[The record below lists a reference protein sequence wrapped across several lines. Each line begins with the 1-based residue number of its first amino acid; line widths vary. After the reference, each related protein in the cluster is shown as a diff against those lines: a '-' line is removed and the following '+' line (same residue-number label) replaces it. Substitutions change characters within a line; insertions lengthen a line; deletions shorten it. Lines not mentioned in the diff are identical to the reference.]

1 MNIKTFY
8 TIYYRHRIQKANL
21 LLKIYILLILPIRY
35 LLNVPF
41 LPKKINLDEHAKS
54 NIELFK
60 KDLDYLFEYFNS
72 DKGDYYINQYMQ
84 PIKKKNKRI
93 DAHGYSKIYERY
105 FEKIRNANLNVLELG
120 SFYGN
125 AAGAFFYYFKNS
137 SIYSG
142 DICPDLFRYKSQ
154 RLKNFYINTSSEISI
169 KKDLIDN
176 QRIFNVII
184 EDASHTLKDQIISLF
199 MLFKILS
206 PKGIFICEEL
216 DFPETRKDMNINNEY
231 PDLKNILKAI
241 KSNKDFNSKY
251 VKEEDKKYFLDNFNT
266 IEIFKG
272 KINEVAVIQKK

>member
-1 MNIKTFY
+1 M
-8 TIYYRHRIQKANL
+8 
-21 LLKIYILLILPIRY
+21 
-35 LLNVPF
+35 
-41 LPKKINLDEHAKS
+41 KKK
-54 NIELFK
+54 
-60 KDLDYLFEYFNS
+60 
-72 DKGDYYINQYMQ
+72 
-84 PIKKKNKRI
+84 KKKNKRI

-137 SIYSG
+137 NIYSG

-241 KSNKDFNSKY
+241 KSNRDFNSKY
-251 VKEEDKKYFLDNFNT
+251 IKEEDKKYFLDNFNT

>member
-21 LLKIYILLILPIRY
+21 LLKIYILLILPFRY
-35 LLNVPF
+35 LLNIPY
-41 LPKKINLDEHAKS
+41 LPKKINLDEHS
-54 NIELFK
+54 NSNVELFK

-72 DKGDYYINQYMQ
+72 DKGNYYINQYMQ

-169 KKDLIDN
+169 KRDLLDD

-231 PDLKNILKAI
+231 PDLKNILKSI
-241 KSNKDFNSKY
+241 KSNRDFNSKY
-251 VKEEDKKYFLDNFNT
+251 IKEEDKKYFLDNFNT

>member
-21 LLKIYILLILPIRY
+21 LLKIYILLILPFRY
-35 LLNVPF
+35 LLNIPF
-41 LPKKINLDEHAKS
+41 LPKKINLDEHS
-54 NIELFK
+54 NSNVELFK

-72 DKGDYYINQYMQ
+72 DKGNYYINQYMQ

-241 KSNKDFNSKY
+241 KSNRDFNSKY
-251 VKEEDKKYFLDNFNT
+251 IKEEDKKYFLDNFNT

>member
-35 LLNVPF
+35 LLNIPF
-41 LPKKINLDEHAKS
+41 LPKKINLDEHS
-54 NIELFK
+54 NSNVELFK

-72 DKGDYYINQYMQ
+72 DKGNYYINQYMQ

-105 FEKIRNANLNVLELG
+105 FEKIRNGNLNVLELG

-241 KSNKDFNSKY
+241 KSNRDFNSKY
-251 VKEEDKKYFLDNFNT
+251 IKEEDKKYFLDNFNT

>member
-35 LLNVPF
+35 LLNIPF
-41 LPKKINLDEHAKS
+41 LPKKINLDEHS
-54 NIELFK
+54 NSNVELFK

-72 DKGDYYINQYMQ
+72 DKGNYYINQYMQ

-105 FEKIRNANLNVLELG
+105 FEKIRNGNLNVLELG

-137 SIYSG
+137 NIYSG

-251 VKEEDKKYFLDNFNT
+251 IKEEDKKYFLDNFNT

-272 KINEVAVIQKK
+272 KTNEVAVIQKK

>member
-35 LLNVPF
+35 LLNIPF
-41 LPKKINLDEHAKS
+41 LPKKINLDEHSKS

-105 FEKIRNANLNVLELG
+105 FEKIRNGNLNVLELG

-176 QRIFNVII
+176 QRIFNIII

-241 KSNKDFNSKY
+241 KSNRDFNSKY
-251 VKEEDKKYFLDNFNT
+251 IKEEDKKYFLDNFNT

>member
-8 TIYYRHRIQKANL
+8 TIYYRHRIQKANI

-35 LLNVPF
+35 LLNIPF
-41 LPKKINLDEHAKS
+41 LPKKINLDEHSKS

-241 KSNKDFNSKY
+241 KSNRDFNSKY
-251 VKEEDKKYFLDNFNT
+251 IKEEDKKYFLDNFNT

>member
-21 LLKIYILLILPIRY
+21 LLKIYILLILPFRY
-35 LLNVPF
+35 LLNIPF
-41 LPKKINLDEHAKS
+41 LPKKINLDEHSNS

-105 FEKIRNANLNVLELG
+105 FKKIRNANLNILELG

-216 DFPETRKDMNINNEY
+216 DFPERRKDMNINNEY

-251 VKEEDKKYFLDNFNT
+251 IKEEDKKYFLDNFNT

>member
-8 TIYYRHRIQKANL
+8 TIYYRHRIQKANI
-21 LLKIYILLILPIRY
+21 LLKIYILLILPFRY
-35 LLNVPF
+35 LLNIPF
-41 LPKKINLDEHAKS
+41 LPKKINLDEHSNS

-84 PIKKKNKRI
+84 PIKKKNERI

-105 FEKIRNANLNVLELG
+105 FEKIRNANLNILELG

-216 DFPETRKDMNINNEY
+216 DFPERRKDMNINNEY

-251 VKEEDKKYFLDNFNT
+251 IKEEDKKYFLDNFNT

>member
-8 TIYYRHRIQKANL
+8 IIYYRHRIQKANL
-21 LLKIYILLILPIRY
+21 LLKIYILLILPFRY
-35 LLNVPF
+35 LLNIPF
-41 LPKKINLDEHAKS
+41 LPKKINLDEHS
-54 NIELFK
+54 NSNVELFK

-72 DKGDYYINQYMQ
+72 DKGNYYINQYMQ

-241 KSNKDFNSKY
+241 KSNRDFNSKY
-251 VKEEDKKYFLDNFNT
+251 IKEEDKKYFLDNFNT

>member
-35 LLNVPF
+35 LLNIPF
-41 LPKKINLDEHAKS
+41 LPKKINLDEHS
-54 NIELFK
+54 NSNVELFK

-72 DKGDYYINQYMQ
+72 DKGNYYINQYMQ

-105 FEKIRNANLNVLELG
+105 FEKIRNDNLNVLELG

-137 SIYSG
+137 NIYSG

-176 QRIFNVII
+176 RRIFNVII

-241 KSNKDFNSKY
+241 KSNRDFNSKY
-251 VKEEDKKYFLDNFNT
+251 IKEEDKKYFLDNFNT

>member
-8 TIYYRHRIQKANL
+8 TIYYRHRVQKANL
-21 LLKIYILLILPIRY
+21 LLKIYILLILPFRY
-35 LLNVPF
+35 LLNIPF
-41 LPKKINLDEHAKS
+41 LPKKINLDEHS
-54 NIELFK
+54 NSNVELFK

-72 DKGDYYINQYMQ
+72 DKGNYYINQYMQ

-105 FEKIRNANLNVLELG
+105 FEKIRNGSLNVLELG

-137 SIYSG
+137 NIYSG

-169 KKDLIDN
+169 KKDLLDN

-241 KSNKDFNSKY
+241 KSNRDFNSKY
-251 VKEEDKKYFLDNFNT
+251 IKEEDKKYFLDNFNT

>member
-21 LLKIYILLILPIRY
+21 LLKIYILLILPFRY
-35 LLNVPF
+35 LLNIPF
-41 LPKKINLDEHAKS
+41 LPKKINLDEHS
-54 NIELFK
+54 NSNVELFK

-241 KSNKDFNSKY
+241 KSNRDFNSKY
-251 VKEEDKKYFLDNFNT
+251 IKEEDKKYFLDNFNT

>member
-35 LLNVPF
+35 LLNIPF
-41 LPKKINLDEHAKS
+41 LPKKINLDEHS
-54 NIELFK
+54 NSNVELFK

-72 DKGDYYINQYMQ
+72 DKGNYYINQYMQ

-251 VKEEDKKYFLDNFNT
+251 IKEEDKKYFLDNFNT

>member
-21 LLKIYILLILPIRY
+21 LLKIYILLILPFRY
-35 LLNVPF
+35 LLNIPF
-41 LPKKINLDEHAKS
+41 LPKKINLDEHS
-54 NIELFK
+54 NSNVELFK

-72 DKGDYYINQYMQ
+72 DKGNYYINQYMQ

-105 FEKIRNANLNVLELG
+105 FEKIRNTNLNVLELG

-154 RLKNFYINTSSEISI
+154 RLKNFYINTSSETSI

-241 KSNKDFNSKY
+241 KSNRDFNSKY
-251 VKEEDKKYFLDNFNT
+251 IKEEDKKYFLDNFNT

>member
-21 LLKIYILLILPIRY
+21 LLKIYILLILPFRY
-35 LLNVPF
+35 LLNIPF
-41 LPKKINLDEHAKS
+41 LPKKINLDEHS
-54 NIELFK
+54 NSNVELFK

-72 DKGDYYINQYMQ
+72 DKGNYYINQYMQ

-125 AAGAFFYYFKNS
+125 AAGAFYYYFKNS
-137 SIYSG
+137 NIYSG

-169 KKDLIDN
+169 KKNLIDN
-176 QRIFNVII
+176 RRIFNVII

-251 VKEEDKKYFLDNFNT
+251 IKEEDKRYFLDNFNT

>member
-35 LLNVPF
+35 LLNIPF
-41 LPKKINLDEHAKS
+41 LPKKINLDEHSKS

-60 KDLDYLFEYFNS
+60 KNLDYLFEYFNS

-241 KSNKDFNSKY
+241 KSNRDFNSKY
-251 VKEEDKKYFLDNFNT
+251 IKEEDKKYFLDNFNT

>member
-41 LPKKINLDEHAKS
+41 LPKKINLDEHS
-54 NIELFK
+54 NSNVELFK

-72 DKGDYYINQYMQ
+72 DKGNYYINQYMQ

-105 FEKIRNANLNVLELG
+105 FEKIRNGNLNVLELG

-125 AAGAFFYYFKNS
+125 AAAAFFYYFKNS

-154 RLKNFYINTSSEISI
+154 RLKNFYVNTSSEISI
-169 KKDLIDN
+169 KKELLDN

-231 PDLKNILKAI
+231 PDLKSILKAI

>member
-35 LLNVPF
+35 LLNIPF
-41 LPKKINLDEHAKS
+41 LPKKINLDEHS
-54 NIELFK
+54 NSNVELFK

-72 DKGDYYINQYMQ
+72 DKGNYYINQYMQ

-137 SIYSG
+137 NIYSG

-241 KSNKDFNSKY
+241 KSNRDFNSKY
-251 VKEEDKKYFLDNFNT
+251 IKEEDKKYFLDNFNT

>member
-8 TIYYRHRIQKANL
+8 TIYYRHRIQKANI

-35 LLNVPF
+35 LLNIPF
-41 LPKKINLDEHAKS
+41 LPKKINLDEHS
-54 NIELFK
+54 NSNVELFK

-72 DKGDYYINQYMQ
+72 DKGNYYINQYMQ

-137 SIYSG
+137 NIYSG

-241 KSNKDFNSKY
+241 KSNRDFNSKY
-251 VKEEDKKYFLDNFNT
+251 IKEEDKKYFLDNFNT

>member
-21 LLKIYILLILPIRY
+21 LLKIYILLILPLRY
-35 LLNVPF
+35 LLNIPF
-41 LPKKINLDEHAKS
+41 LPKKINLDEHSKS
-54 NIELFK
+54 NIELFE

-72 DKGDYYINQYMQ
+72 DKGNYYINQYMQ
-84 PIKKKNKRI
+84 PIKKDNKRI

-105 FEKIRNANLNVLELG
+105 FEKIRNGNLNVLELG

-137 SIYSG
+137 NIYSG

-154 RLKNFYINTSSEISI
+154 RLKNFYVNTSSEISI

-241 KSNKDFNSKY
+241 KSNRDFNSKY
-251 VKEEDKKYFLDNFNT
+251 IKEEDKKYFLDNFNT

>member
-8 TIYYRHRIQKANL
+8 IIYYRHRIQKANI
-21 LLKIYILLILPIRY
+21 LLKIYILLILPFRY
-35 LLNVPF
+35 LLNIPF
-41 LPKKINLDEHAKS
+41 LPKKINLDEHS
-54 NIELFK
+54 NSNVELFK

-72 DKGDYYINQYMQ
+72 DKGNYYINQYMQ

-105 FEKIRNANLNVLELG
+105 FEKIRNGNLNVLELG

-137 SIYSG
+137 NIYSG

-251 VKEEDKKYFLDNFNT
+251 IKEEDKKYFLDNFNT

>member
-21 LLKIYILLILPIRY
+21 LLKIYILLILPFRY
-35 LLNVPF
+35 LLNIPF
-41 LPKKINLDEHAKS
+41 LPKKINLDEHS
-54 NIELFK
+54 NSNVELFK

-72 DKGDYYINQYMQ
+72 DKGNYYINQYMQ

-105 FEKIRNANLNVLELG
+105 FEKIRNGNLNVLELG

-154 RLKNFYINTSSEISI
+154 RIKNFYINTSSEISI

-241 KSNKDFNSKY
+241 KSNRDFNSKY
-251 VKEEDKKYFLDNFNT
+251 IKEEDKKYFLDNFNT

>member
-21 LLKIYILLILPIRY
+21 LLKIYILLILPFRY
-35 LLNVPF
+35 LLNIPF
-41 LPKKINLDEHAKS
+41 LPKKINLYENS
-54 NIELFK
+54 NSNVELFK

-72 DKGDYYINQYMQ
+72 DKGNYYINQYMQ

-105 FEKIRNANLNVLELG
+105 FEKIRNGNLNVLELG

-137 SIYSG
+137 NIYSG

-241 KSNKDFNSKY
+241 KSNRDFNSKY
-251 VKEEDKKYFLDNFNT
+251 IKEEDKKYFLDNFNT

>member
-35 LLNVPF
+35 LLNIPF
-41 LPKKINLDEHAKS
+41 LPKKVNLDEHSKS

-241 KSNKDFNSKY
+241 KSNRDFNSKY
-251 VKEEDKKYFLDNFNT
+251 IKEEDKKYFLDNFNT

>member
-21 LLKIYILLILPIRY
+21 LLKIYILLILPFRY
-35 LLNVPF
+35 LLNIPF
-41 LPKKINLDEHAKS
+41 LPKKINLDEHS
-54 NIELFK
+54 NSNVELFK

-72 DKGDYYINQYMQ
+72 DKGNYYINQYMQ

-216 DFPETRKDMNINNEY
+216 DFPEIRKDMNINNEY

-241 KSNKDFNSKY
+241 KSNRDFNSKY
-251 VKEEDKKYFLDNFNT
+251 IKEEDKKYFLDNFNT

>member
-8 TIYYRHRIQKANL
+8 TIYYRHRIQKANI
-21 LLKIYILLILPIRY
+21 LLKIYILLILPFRY
-35 LLNVPF
+35 LLNIPF
-41 LPKKINLDEHAKS
+41 LPKKINLDEHS
-54 NIELFK
+54 NSNVELFK

-72 DKGDYYINQYMQ
+72 DKGNYYINQYMQ

-251 VKEEDKKYFLDNFNT
+251 IKEEDKKYFLDNFNT

>member
-8 TIYYRHRIQKANL
+8 TIYYRHRIQKANI

-35 LLNVPF
+35 LLNIPF
-41 LPKKINLDEHAKS
+41 LPKKINLDEHS
-54 NIELFK
+54 NSNVELFK

-241 KSNKDFNSKY
+241 KSNRDFNSKY
-251 VKEEDKKYFLDNFNT
+251 IKEEDKKYFLDNFNT

>member
-1 MNIKTFY
+1 M
-8 TIYYRHRIQKANL
+8 
-21 LLKIYILLILPIRY
+21 
-35 LLNVPF
+35 
-41 LPKKINLDEHAKS
+41 PKKINLDEHSKS

-251 VKEEDKKYFLDNFNT
+251 IKEEDKKYFLDNFNT

>member
-21 LLKIYILLILPIRY
+21 LLKIYILLILPFRY
-35 LLNVPF
+35 LLNIPF
-41 LPKKINLDEHAKS
+41 LPKKINLDEHSKS

-72 DKGDYYINQYMQ
+72 DKGNYYINQYMQ

-137 SIYSG
+137 NIYSG

-241 KSNKDFNSKY
+241 KSNRDFNSKY
-251 VKEEDKKYFLDNFNT
+251 IKEEDKKYFLDNFNT

>member
-21 LLKIYILLILPIRY
+21 LLKVYILLILPVRY
-35 LLNVPF
+35 LLNIPF
-41 LPKKINLDEHAKS
+41 LPKKINLDQHSKS

-72 DKGDYYINQYMQ
+72 DKGNYYINQYMQ
-84 PIKKKNKRI
+84 PIKRKNKRI

-105 FEKIRNANLNVLELG
+105 FEKIRNGNLNVLELG

-137 SIYSG
+137 NIYSG

-251 VKEEDKKYFLDNFNT
+251 IKEEDKKYFLDNFNT